1 MWTLVEIKDTSPSG
15 KKHFVLYNPYAK
27 WGELST
33 HQETKNLFQLMV
45 LNDLQTLCFT
55 VSRKMAEII
64 AMWTKKEL
72 SEIKPEL
79 VHRVTAYRSGFL
91 AEERRKIEKGLK
103 TGNLVGVTCTNA
115 LELGVDIGSLD
126 GVIISGYP
134 GTMISTWQQAG
145 RAGRG
150 ENESLV
156 VMVAFE
162 NALDQYLMN
171 HPEFL
176 FHKSHEN
183 AVIDLENEKISKGH
197 ILCAIKELPLTVE
210 GYEKYFQTDYDTWD
224 AIRKNMM
231 VKEGLLG
238 LTFVGLKDPAI
249 NISLDQISSDHFRV
263 FHKKKLMETM
273 DRQHAYSE
281 AHEGAVLI
289 NQGETYIVDS
299 FNLQNRKINVKKM
312 DVDYHTQAL
321 KNVDVTIEK
330 EAYHRTIGNFRVSFG
345 EVKVSQDF
353 YKYKEMLYGNLATH
367 NLDLPPLKYHTRGLW
382 FTLPGVVADSLENI
396 FPKRIPMLVA
406 CTVQNTP
413 LYLCFLASA
422 V

>member
-1 MWTLVEIKDTSPSG
+1 
-15 KKHFVLYNPYAK
+15 
-27 WGELST
+27 
-33 HQETKNLFQLMV
+33 
-45 LNDLQTLCFT
+45 
-55 VSRKMAEII
+55 
-64 AMWTKKEL
+64 
-72 SEIKPEL
+72 
-79 VHRVTAYRSGFL
+79 
-91 AEERRKIEKGLK
+91 
-103 TGNLVGVTCTNA
+103 
-115 LELGVDIGSLD
+115 
-126 GVIISGYP
+126 
-134 GTMISTWQQAG
+134 MISTWQQAG

-273 DRQHAYSE
+273 NRQHAYSE

-353 YKYKEMLYGNLATH
+353 YKYKEMLYGKTLATH

-396 FPKRIPMLVA
+396 FPKKDSYAGSLHGAEHALISMFPLLVLCDRFDIGGLSTNYHSQTDKATIFIYDAYEGGIGLAEKAVEVMEKLVEVTRDMVKTCPCQKGCPTCIYSPKCGNDNKPLHKKGTIFILEAMLKLMKGE
-406 CTVQNTP
+406 NIESG
-413 LYLCFLASA
+413 LM
-422 V
+422 

>member
-1 MWTLVEIKDTSPSG
+1 M
-15 KKHFVLYNPYAK
+15 
-27 WGELST
+27 
-33 HQETKNLFQLMV
+33 
-45 LNDLQTLCFT
+45 
-55 VSRKMAEII
+55 
-64 AMWTKKEL
+64 
-72 SEIKPEL
+72 
-79 VHRVTAYRSGFL
+79 
-91 AEERRKIEKGLK
+91 
-103 TGNLVGVTCTNA
+103 TCTNA

-231 VKEGLLG
+231 VKEGIG
-238 LTFVGLKDPAI
+238 LTFVGLKI
-249 NISLDQISSDHFRV
+249 Q
-263 FHKKKLMETM
+263 
-273 DRQHAYSE
+273 Q
-281 AHEGAVLI
+281 
-289 NQGETYIVDS
+289 
-299 FNLQNRKINVKKM
+299 
-312 DVDYHTQAL
+312 
-321 KNVDVTIEK
+321 
-330 EAYHRTIGNFRVSFG
+330 
-345 EVKVSQDF
+345 
-353 YKYKEMLYGNLATH
+353 
-367 NLDLPPLKYHTRGLW
+367 
-382 FTLPGVVADSLENI
+382 
-396 FPKRIPMLVA
+396 
-406 CTVQNTP
+406 
-413 LYLCFLASA
+413 
-422 V
+422 